1 MIDFRYHL
9 VSLISVFLA
18 LALGIVVG
26 TTKLN
31 GKVLDDLR
39 GQVNALKND
48 KHTLQTNE
56 RSLQQQL
63 RAGDRFVTDVSPRL
77 VSGVLDGE
85 SVVLLSTTNAPSGVK
100 NSLQEML
107 EEAGATITGR
117 VQLTEDYSDPRRAA
131 DVQNFVDSTQPPG
144 FTRPETDDPGQLAGS
159 LLSYVLLDQSRSS
172 TRPSEVD
179 VSQVLSG
186 FSGLN
191 MLRLE
196 TTQVTPA
203 DYAVLVTGS
212 PSTDDTAQGRAKM
225 LASLA
230 AALDQQ
236 GKGALVTGGPDSAQ
250 DTGVIGQ
257 IRGDDTLVSKV
268 STVDDADTRFGQVA
282 VVFALDE
289 EGRGHTGQYGLAD
302 NAQDVFP
309 TMDD

>member
-1 MIDFRYHL
+1 
-9 VSLISVFLA
+9 
-18 LALGIVVG
+18 
-26 TTKLN
+26 
-31 GKVLDDLR
+31 
-39 GQVNALKND
+39 VNTLKND

-63 RAGDRFVTDVSPRL
+63 QAGDRFAADVAPRL
-77 VSGVLDGE
+77 VSGVLDGD
-85 SVVLLSTTNAPSGVK
+85 SVVILSTTNATSDVKSG
-100 NSLQEML
+100 LQKML
-107 EEAGATITGR
+107 EASGATIAGR
-117 VQLTEDYSDPRRAA
+117 IQLTEDYSDPRRAA

-144 FTRPETDDPGQLAGS
+144 FTRPETDDAGELAGS
-159 LLSYVLLDQSRSS
+159 LLSFVLLDQPRSS
-172 TRPSEVD
+172 TRPSEAD

-196 TTQVTPA
+196 TTEVKPA
-203 DYAVLVTGS
+203 DYAVLVTGA
-212 PSTDDTAQGRAKM
+212 PPADGTAGGRAKS

-236 GKGALVTGGPDSAQ
+236 GKGALVTGGPESAQ
-250 DTGVIGQ
+250 STGVIGQ
-257 IRGDDTLVSKV
+257 IRDDDTLVSKV
-268 STVDDADTRFGQVA
+268 STVDDVDTRFGQVA

-309 TMDD
+309 TMDG